1 MHLSEPEHLFKFL
14 SLLWGYS
21 NNLSD
26 QLEFRVTAL
35 LQTQA
40 LYVSKVLLSALP
52 VKKLNILA
60 SPSSTGTET
69 YSPSSTQNAIFLQKA
84 LIICVHSEFESLF
97 FAARSGAIS
106 PGVSK
111 LWCER
116 GEKGSSGSVATS
128 CWSHHLSIPPSI
140 REAASVS

>member
-1 MHLSEPEHLFKFL
+1 MDHWEMVFDDAKLNPPIPIGNRLILFSAFNVDSQVHLSEPEHLFKFL

-69 YSPSSTQNAIFLQKA
+69 YSPSSTQNAIFL
-84 LIICVHSEFESLF
+84 ESTYYLCSF
-97 FAARSGAIS
+97 
-106 PGVSK
+106 
-111 LWCER
+111 
-116 GEKGSSGSVATS
+116 
-128 CWSHHLSIPPSI
+128 
-140 REAASVS
+140 